1 MVWCSDFYAIV
12 QCDPLVFGGW
22 IADLYFTLFTTHTTP
37 IEIIQQGLSALTKIE
52 QPKEILYIAE
62 IPTLPNG
69 KIDRNTRKISGLN

>member
-1 MVWCSDFYAIV
+1 ALLNWPQFSFYIV
-12 QCDPLVFGGW
+12 GKPHPTYGEQ
-22 IADLYFTLFTTHTTP
+22 ITLFTTHTTP

-69 KIDRNTRKISGLN
+69 KIYRNPNP